1 MACTT
6 VRALDAPPTTGAII
20 KSNSKYGQSNFNIGG
35 KPLTRRPATSAEL
48 FQREPSHSGGL
59 PLCAKMPDADRQK
72 PVEALTPK
80 LGHPTG
86 ALQLQR
92 ASMRHWRQTNASW
105 NFLFNLWRN
114 TLIVEEITFAAD
126 D

>member
-1 MACTT
+1 MH
-6 VRALDAPPTTGAII
+6 G
-20 KSNSKYGQSNFNIGG
+20 
-35 KPLTRRPATSAEL
+35 
-48 FQREPSHSGGL
+48 
-59 PLCAKMPDADRQK
+59 ADRQK
-72 PVEALTPK
+72 PDDALTPK

-86 ALQLQR
+86 ALHFKR
-92 ASMRHWRQTNASW
+92 ASMRHWGQTNASW